1 MTIESEHTSEPR
13 LELKKLLG
21 FSRVA
26 GFAGDDDLL
35 ARALGASCNK
45 AGAETPPASPL
56 HKALAMTHNKIG
68 ETTGT
73 P

>member
-1 MTIESEHTSEPR
+1 MTIEKEHTSEPR

-26 GFAGDDDLL
+26 GFACDDDVL

-45 AGAETPPASPL
+45 AGETLPSPL
-56 HKALAMTHNKIG
+56 HRAIAVAHNKVG
-68 ETTGT
+68 EG
-73 P
+73 